1 MPGHDII
8 VIGAST
14 GGVEAVSMLVRGFP
28 KDLPAALFVVI
39 HIPAQATSV
48 LPLILERS
56 GQLPARHGIDGEP
69 IQRGRIYVAP
79 PDFHLLVE
87 RGHIRVMRGPKENRN
102 RPAIDPLFRSAARA
116 YGPRVVGVILT
127 GALNDGT
134 AGLLAIKR
142 RGGRAVVQDPA
153 DAFFPSMPE
162 SALEYV
168 SADYCLPLAQISP
181 VLVSLAK
188 EPAPQDGAY
197 PIQEEMEREEQLLE
211 MDEIT
216 MDSEQRPGKIS
227 VFTCPE
233 CKGPLWE
240 LRDGDLLRF
249 RCRQGHAFTGETM
262 MADQAEAVED
272 ALWTALNIL
281 QESAQMSQRMA
292 AESHQRNRHYAAA
305 HFEAMAREKLERV
318 AVLRQVLLN
327 SKNEA
332 PPEVALPAEEQLPS
346 PPTTPSA

>member
-1 MPGHDII
+1 MGSKNAKPPWHDIV

-14 GGVEAVSMLVRGFP
+14 GGVEALSTLVKHLRA
-28 KDLPAALFVVI
+28 DLSAAVFIVV

-48 LPLILERS
+48 LPMILARS
-56 GQLPARHGIDGEP
+56 GPLPARHAVDGES
-69 IQRGRIYVAP
+69 IQPGQIYVAP

-87 RGHIRVMRGPKENRN
+87 GGYVRVVRGPKENRN
-102 RPAIDPLFRSAARA
+102 RPAVDPLFRSAARA

-142 RGGRAVVQDPA
+142 RGGIALVQDPV

-168 SADYCLPLAQISP
+168 RADYCLPLSEIAAILNQ
-181 VLVSLAK
+181 LVS
-188 EPAPQDGAY
+188 EPAAVDEAFAVP
-197 PIQEEMEREEQLLE
+197 EEMEIETKILE
-211 MDEIT
+211 MDGTT
-216 MDSEQRPGKIS
+216 MESEQRSGHIS
-227 VFTCPE
+227 AFTCPE

-240 LRDGDLLRF
+240 LRDGNLLRF

-262 MADQAEAVED
+262 MAEQTDAVED

-281 QESAQMSQRMA
+281 QESAQMSERMA
-292 AESHQRNRHYAAA
+292 AESHQRSRHYAAA
-305 HFEAMAREKLERV
+305 HFETMAREKWER
-318 AVLRQVLLN
+318 ADILRRVLLN

-332 PPEVALPAEEQLPS
+332 PPDAAAPEE
-346 PPTTPSA
+346 A

>member
-1 MPGHDII
+1 MAGHDII

-14 GGVEAVSMLVRGFP
+14 GGVEAVSTLVRSLP

-48 LPLILERS
+48 LPTILERS
-56 GQLPARHGIDGEP
+56 GRLPAKHAVDGEQ
-69 IQRGRIYVAP
+69 IRLGQIYVAP

-87 RGHIRVMRGPKENRN
+87 RGHVRVIRGPKENRN
-102 RPAIDPLFRSAARA
+102 RPAVDPLFRSAARA
-116 YGPRVVGVILT
+116 YGPRVVGVVLT

-142 RGGRAVVQDPA
+142 RGGIAVVQDPA

-168 SADYCLPLAQISP
+168 AADFCQLLAQIGP
-181 VLVSLAK
+181 TLCRLAT
-188 EPAPQDGAY
+188 EPAMDDGVY
-197 PIQEEMEREEQLLE
+197 PVPEEMEVETKILE
-211 MDEIT
+211 MDEAT
-216 MDSEQRPGKIS
+216 MDNEQRPGKLS
-227 VFTCPE
+227 VFSCPE

-240 LRDGDLLRF
+240 MRDGDLLRF

-262 MADQAEAVED
+262 MAEQTDAVED

-281 QESAQMSQRMA
+281 QESAQMSERMA
-292 AESHQRNRHYAAA
+292 AESRQRSRHYAAA
-305 HFEAMAREKLERV
+305 HFDTMAREKWER
-318 AVLRQVLLN
+318 ADVLRKVLL
-327 SKNEA
+327 SGKNEA
-332 PPEVALPAEEQLPS
+332 PPDAAAPDKE
-346 PPTTPSA
+346 